1 MKTAELNL
9 LDWQERFGTEASCAQ
24 ALAQQRAGHR
34 DSAARAAGTTTAML
48 SPPAIPMNAR
58 IAITRPR

>member
-24 ALAQQRAGHR
+24 ALAEQRWPQGFRCPRCGH
-34 DSAARAAGTTTAML
+34 DHG